1 MWGNPHFSTRRNLLK
16 KIWEKI
22 NIDIINWEKNLL
34 DPLTTS
40 NAIYNDPLI
49 LTVIDLIFSL
59 SLDGSSFRF

>member
-1 MWGNPHFSTRRNLLK
+1 MWGNPHFSTRRNLLEK
-16 KIWEKI
+16 MWKKI

-40 NAIYNDPLI
+40 NAMYNDPLI
-49 LTVIDLIFSL
+49 LILIDLTFSL